1 MATPKKQPKYFDFS
15 QRLRRKATNARCS
28 QKDIAMILSTSP
40 AIVKKWFD
48 GLSVPTGKKLNGLAN
63 MVKTTPEWLLN
74 GDTVELEPVEA
85 TTEQTQTAVTEV
97 PVTEAP
103 VTEIEDKEPENL
115 LEQSTDDSVDT
126 QDQYEAQAES
136 SHDGADD
143 ETDEVPVFDFPSS
156 NDAEESLDDEE
167 VPVFDFPTPKASAP
181 TTKSAAKKK
190 VTRAAK
196 PKLTLKENIAKL
208 EAELKVLRKQA
219 KLEKRVEH
227 EALGDLAFTMAD
239 KDAGFAKLLLESL
252 QTSLE
257 SRPRQVNAKALTE
270 VMLAVE
276 KKVLSDDQNADA

>member
-40 AIVKKWFD
+40 TIVKKWFD

-63 MVKTTPEWLLN
+63 MIKTTPEWLLN

-85 TTEQTQTAVTEV
+85 TTEQTQTAVTEA
-97 PVTEAP
+97 PATE
-103 VTEIEDKEPENL
+103 VEDKEPENL
-115 LEQSTDDSVDT
+115 LKQNPDDSVDT

-136 SHDGADD
+136 SDD
-143 ETDEVPVFDFPSS
+143 ETDEVPVLDLPTPTS
-156 NDAEESLDDEE
+156 NDIEESNEADEAPVLDL
-167 VPVFDFPTPKASAP
+167 PTPKASAP
-181 TTKSAAKKK
+181 TTKSATKKK
-190 VTRAAK
+190 DTRATK
-196 PKLTLKENIAKL
+196 PKLTLKDNIAKL
-208 EAELKVLRKQA
+208 ESELKVLRKQA

-227 EALGDLAFTMAD
+227 EALGDLAFSMAD
-239 KDAGFAKLLLESL
+239 KDAGFAKLLLENL
-252 QTSLE
+252 QASLE

-276 KKVLSDDQNADA
+276 KKVLSDEQNADAEA